1 MAITLRYSPVNPCK
15 LSEAEPP
22 IRAVK
27 GDMNI
32 SEAAETASPVAKD
45 ITTAVDE

>member
-1 MAITLRYSPVNPCK
+1 MAITLRYSPAKLCR

-22 IRAVK
+22 IKVVK

-32 SEAAETASPVAKD
+32 SEAAETTSPVA
-45 ITTAVDE
+45 